1 MLNGVGRP
9 ASGDAGERVADGR
22 IADRRGA
29 GGRALARVALCG
41 ASALL
46 WAAVVWQAGFVFAA
60 ADPRQCIL
68 EAGSAVDTSDVA
80 AFERQV
86 DVDAILEQA
95 LNLFVRRAQDPE
107 AARDLPPMV
116 ALLFTQAASRDG
128 NVRSLLLNETR
139 AFVLNGISSG
149 AFAGRKPSGNAAQ
162 GLLAPLFADASTG
175 RKEIRNVGQPRRDGD
190 GWLVPFVV
198 HDGGNGESYD
208 VTGRVTSA
216 NGGMRLT
223 SVANMESL
231 LRKVA
236 AESRAVEP

>member
-1 MLNGVGRP
+1 MLKFLGLPCAKGVKSR
-9 ASGDAGERVADGR
+9 A
-22 IADRRGA
+22 IARMTMGGA
-29 GGRALARVALCG
+29 G
-41 ASALL
+41 ALL
-46 WAAVVWQAGFVFAA
+46 WIALVLQAGFALAA
-60 ADPRQCIL
+60 TDPRQCIL
-68 EAGSAVDTSDVA
+68 EAGSAVDKSDVT
-80 AFERQV
+80 AFEKQV

-107 AARDLPPMV
+107 AAKDLPPMV
-116 ALLFTQAASRDG
+116 ALLFTQAASKEG

-139 AFVLNGISSG
+139 SFVLNGISSG
-149 AFAGRKPSGNAAQ
+149 AFAGKKPTATSSQ

-175 RKEIRNVGQPRRDGD
+175 RKEIKNVGQARRDGD

-208 VTGRVTSA
+208 VTGRVTTSK
-216 NGGMRLT
+216 GEMRLT

>member
-1 MLNGVGRP
+1 MLNFMGLPGSNAWSAR
-9 ASGDAGERVADGR
+9 ACARMTIFCAG
-22 IADRRGA
+22 
-29 GGRALARVALCG
+29 LMLC
-41 ASALL
+41 
-46 WAAVVWQAGFVFAA
+46 AAVAWQPRTALAA
-60 ADPRQCIL
+60 ADPRQCVL
-68 EAGSAVDTSDVA
+68 EAGAAVDKSDVT

-107 AARDLPPMV
+107 AAKDLPPMV
-116 ALLFTQAASRDG
+116 ALLFTQAAAKEG

-149 AFAGRKPSGNAAQ
+149 AFAGKKPSGTAAQ

-175 RKEIRNVGQPRRDGD
+175 RKEIKSVGQARRDGD

-208 VTGRVTSA
+208 VTGRVTPV
-216 NGGMRLT
+216 NGEMRLT

>member
-1 MLNGVGRP
+1 MLNFAGRSASVG
-9 ASGDAGERVADGR
+9 AGARTAAGRGLAR
-22 IADRRGA
+22 IACY
-29 GGRALARVALCG
+29 VAV
-41 ASALL
+41 ALL
-46 WAAVVWQAGFVFAA
+46 WAAVVHSGIAVAA
-60 ADPRQCIL
+60 TDPRQCIL
-68 EAGSAVDTSDVA
+68 EAGSAVDKSDVA

-107 AARDLPPMV
+107 AAKDLPPMV
-116 ALLFTQAASRDG
+116 ALLFTQAASKEG

-149 AFAGRKPSGNAAQ
+149 AFAGRKPTGNAAQ

-175 RKEIRNVGQPRRDGD
+175 RKEIKNVGQARRDGD

-216 NGGMRLT
+216 NGAMRLT

>member
-1 MLNGVGRP
+1 MLKFLGLPCARAINGGAVARLQYALGR
-9 ASGDAGERVADGR
+9 
-22 IADRRGA
+22 
-29 GGRALARVALCG
+29 CG

-46 WAAVVWQAGFVFAA
+46 LAAMVMQAGFAFAT

-68 EAGSAVDTSDVA
+68 EAGSAVDKSDVA
-80 AFERQV
+80 AFEKQV

-107 AARDLPPMV
+107 AAKDLPPMV
-116 ALLFTQAASRDG
+116 ALLFTQAASKEG

-139 AFVLNGISSG
+139 AFVINGISSG
-149 AFAGRKPSGNAAQ
+149 AFAGKKPSPTASQ

-175 RKEIRNVGQPRRDGD
+175 RKEIKNVGQPRRDGE

-208 VTGRVTSA
+208 VTGRVTTV
-216 NGGMRLT
+216 NGAMRLT

>member
-1 MLNGVGRP
+1 MLNFVGRT
-9 ASGDAGERVADGR
+9 ASVEAGAKS
-22 IADRRGA
+22 
-29 GGRALARVALCG
+29 GGRVLARVPYCFAAAL
-41 ASALL
+41 LL
-46 WAAVVWQAGFVFAA
+46 WAAVVVQAGFAFAA
-60 ADPRQCIL
+60 NDPRQCIL
-68 EAGSAVDTSDVA
+68 EAGGAVDKSDVA

-107 AARDLPPMV
+107 AAKDLPPMV
-116 ALLFTQAASRDG
+116 ALLFTQAASKEG

-149 AFAGRKPSGNAAQ
+149 AFAGRKPSGNTAQ

-175 RKEIRNVGQPRRDGD
+175 RKEIKNVGQARRDGD

-216 NGGMRLT
+216 NGEMRLT

>member
-1 MLNGVGRP
+1 MLKFLGLPCTRAVNGGV
-9 ASGDAGERVADGR
+9 V
-22 IADRRGA
+22 
-29 GGRALARVALCG
+29 ARVTLCG
-41 ASALL
+41 ASVLL
-46 WAAVVWQAGFVFAA
+46 WAAMVLQAGFANAA

-68 EAGSAVDTSDVA
+68 EAGSAVDKSDVA
-80 AFERQV
+80 AFEKQV

-107 AARDLPPMV
+107 AAKDLPPMV
-116 ALLFTQAASRDG
+116 ALLFTQAASKEG
-128 NVRSLLLNETR
+128 NVRVLLLNETR
-139 AFVLNGISSG
+139 AFVINGISSG
-149 AFAGRKPSGNAAQ
+149 AFAGKKPSATASQ

-175 RKEIRNVGQPRRDGD
+175 RKEIKSVGQARRDGEA
-190 GWLVPFVV
+190 WLVPFVV

-208 VTGRVTSA
+208 VTGRVTTV
-216 NGGMRLT
+216 NGAMRLT

>member
-1 MLNGVGRP
+1 MLNYWSLTGHNART
-9 ASGDAGERVADGR
+9 ARTA
-22 IADRRGA
+22 RGP
-29 GGRALARVALCG
+29 LARCTLVC
-41 ASALL
+41 ALL
-46 WAAVVWQAGFVFAA
+46 LCIATLLPVGGAFAA
-60 ADPRQCIL
+60 TDPRQCIL
-68 EAGSAVDTSDVA
+68 EAGRAVDKADVA

-107 AARDLPPMV
+107 AAKDLPPMV
-116 ALLFTQAASRDG
+116 ALLFSQAASKEG
-128 NVRSLLLNETR
+128 NVRSLLLSETR

-175 RKEIRNVGQPRRDGD
+175 RKEIKSVGQARRDGE

-208 VTGRVTSA
+208 VTGRVTSV
-216 NGGMRLT
+216 NGEMRMT
-223 SVANMESL
+223 SVANMEAL

>member
-1 MLNGVGRP
+1 MLKFFGLPCAGAMNGG
-9 ASGDAGERVADGR
+9 AVAR
-22 IADRRGA
+22 LQYTLVRCGA
-29 GGRALARVALCG
+29 GVLLLAVMVL
-41 ASALL
+41 
-46 WAAVVWQAGFVFAA
+46 QAGFALA
-60 ADPRQCIL
+60 TTDPRQCIL
-68 EAGSAVDTSDVA
+68 EAGSAVDKSDVG
-80 AFERQV
+80 AFEKQV

-107 AARDLPPMV
+107 AAKDLPPMV
-116 ALLFTQAASRDG
+116 ALLFTQAASKEG

-139 AFVLNGISSG
+139 AFVINGISSG
-149 AFAGRKPSGNAAQ
+149 AFAGKKPSPTASQ

-175 RKEIRNVGQPRRDGD
+175 RKEIKNVGQPRRDGE

-208 VTGRVTSA
+208 VTGRVTTV
-216 NGGMRLT
+216 NGAMRLT

>member
-1 MLNGVGRP
+1 MLNFFERT
-9 ASGDAGERVADGR
+9 ASAEAGAKP
-22 IADRRGA
+22 
-29 GGRALARVALCG
+29 GGKVLARVPYYFA
-41 ASALL
+41 AALL
-46 WAAVVWQAGFVFAA
+46 WAAVVVQPGFVFAA
-60 ADPRQCIL
+60 NDPRQCIL
-68 EAGSAVDTSDVA
+68 EAGGAVDKSDVA

-95 LNLFVRRAQDPE
+95 LNIFVRRAQDPE
-107 AARDLPPMV
+107 AAKDLPPMV
-116 ALLFTQAASRDG
+116 ALLFTQAASKEG

-149 AFAGRKPSGNAAQ
+149 AFAGRKPSGNTAQ

-175 RKEIRNVGQPRRDGD
+175 RKEIKNVGQARRDGD
-190 GWLVPFVV
+190 DWLVPFVV

-216 NGGMRLT
+216 NGEMRLT

>member
-1 MLNGVGRP
+1 MLNFLGLPCARAVNGGAAARLQYALGRC
-9 ASGDAGERVADGR
+9 
-22 IADRRGA
+22 GA
-29 GGRALARVALCG
+29 GVLLLAVMVL
-41 ASALL
+41 
-46 WAAVVWQAGFVFAA
+46 QAGFALA
-60 ADPRQCIL
+60 TTDPRQCIL
-68 EAGSAVDTSDVA
+68 EAGSAVDKSDVG
-80 AFERQV
+80 AFEKQV

-107 AARDLPPMV
+107 AAKDLPPMV
-116 ALLFTQAASRDG
+116 ALLFTQAASKEG

-139 AFVLNGISSG
+139 AFVINGISSG
-149 AFAGRKPSGNAAQ
+149 AFAGKKPSPTASQ

-175 RKEIRNVGQPRRDGD
+175 RKEIKNVGQARRDGEA
-190 GWLVPFVV
+190 WLVPFVV

-208 VTGRVTSA
+208 VTGRMTSV
-216 NGGMRLT
+216 NGEMRMT

>member
-1 MLNGVGRP
+1 MLKFFGLPCAGAVTGGV
-9 ASGDAGERVADGR
+9 VAR
-22 IADRRGA
+22 MARCGA
-29 GGRALARVALCG
+29 GVLLVAVMVL
-41 ASALL
+41 
-46 WAAVVWQAGFVFAA
+46 QAGLAHA
-60 ADPRQCIL
+60 TADPRQCIL
-68 EAGSAVDTSDVA
+68 EAGSAVDKSDVG
-80 AFERQV
+80 AFEKQV

-107 AARDLPPMV
+107 AAKDLPPMV
-116 ALLFTQAASRDG
+116 ALLFTQAASKEG

-139 AFVLNGISSG
+139 AFVINGISSG
-149 AFAGRKPSGNAAQ
+149 AFAGKKPSPTASQ

-175 RKEIRNVGQPRRDGD
+175 RKEIKNVGQPRRDGE

-208 VTGRVTSA
+208 VTGRVTTV
-216 NGGMRLT
+216 NGAMRLT

>member
-1 MLNGVGRP
+1 MLNFGAWTDHGAARMLPRWRSVT
-9 ASGDAGERVADGR
+9 ACALLLCFTTLVQ
-22 IADRRGA
+22 A
-29 GGRALARVALCG
+29 GGA
-41 ASALL
+41 
-46 WAAVVWQAGFVFAA
+46 FAA
-60 ADPRQCIL
+60 ADPRQCVL
-68 EAGSAVDTSDVA
+68 DAGNAVDKADVA

-107 AARDLPPMV
+107 AAKDLPPMV
-116 ALLFTQAASRDG
+116 ALLFTQAASKEG

-149 AFAGRKPSGNAAQ
+149 AFAGRKPSGKAAQ

-175 RKEIRNVGQPRRDGD
+175 RKEIKNVGQARRDGE

-216 NGGMRLT
+216 NGEMRLT

-236 AESRAVEP
+236 AESRSVEP

>member
-1 MLNGVGRP
+1 MLKFLGLP
-9 ASGDAGERVADGR
+9 C
-22 IADRRGA
+22 
-29 GGRALARVALCG
+29 ARVVNGGAAARLRYALGRCG
-41 ASALL
+41 ASVLL
-46 WAAVVWQAGFVFAA
+46 LAVMVFQAGFAFATT
-60 ADPRQCIL
+60 DPRQCIL
-68 EAGSAVDTSDVA
+68 EAGNAVEKSDVA
-80 AFERQV
+80 AFEKQV

-107 AARDLPPMV
+107 AAKDLPPMV
-116 ALLFTQAASRDG
+116 ALLFTQAASKEG

-139 AFVLNGISSG
+139 AFVINGISSG
-149 AFAGRKPSGNAAQ
+149 AFAGKKPSPTASQ

-175 RKEIRNVGQPRRDGD
+175 RKEIKNVGQPRRDGE

-208 VTGRVTSA
+208 VTGRVTTV
-216 NGGMRLT
+216 NGAMRLT